1 MRVILHKAF
10 CLCSAHNI
18 NQVQTVSSR
27 CLSSKLGLVRDVDI
41 NRLSTNLSTVP
52 WKICASVCLVRL
64 PIIEPEKNELEVA
77 FEKLSRQIE
86 FERSVLSDWEIEK
99 LRQMDLI
106 SSIEAGEKSLD
117 DLDFKVAHQDMEDTY
132 DQTLQDFNEKA
143 IETMPNNLDLM
154 NPQRLPNESLV
165 LLTKQKLG
173 NDSLW
178 MLPVETWVPGE
189 TLRETAERALDGQS
203 GGASHS
209 ASFISNAP
217 SGFYKYKIPKKSRA
231 AESWVGAK
239 LFIYSAFMP
248 RESMEAAA
256 ANFSLDTGEGI
267 EYAWVSRQ
275 EMRKYVKSKYCNAIQ
290 SIML

>member
-1 MRVILHKAF
+1 LHKSLYVLS
-10 CLCSAHNI
+10 CVQNV
-18 NQVQTVSSR
+18 NQTTTR

-41 NRLSTNLSTVP
+41 DRLSTNLSTVP

-77 FEKLSRQIE
+77 FEKLSHQIE

-99 LRQMDLI
+99 YRQMDLI

-117 DLDFKVAHQDMEDTY
+117 DLDFKVAHQDIEDGF
-132 DQTLQDFNEKA
+132 DQVLNDFNDNSV
-143 IETMPNNLDLM
+143 ETMPNNMDMM
-154 NPQRLPNESLV
+154 NPKRLPEESLV

-173 NDSLW
+173 NDCLW
-178 MLPVETWVPGE
+178 MLPVETWAPGE
-189 TLRETAERALDGQS
+189 TLRETAEKALS
-203 GGASHS
+203 LHGGVGDS

-231 AESWVGAK
+231 AESWVGSK
-239 LFIYSAFMP
+239 LFIYNAFLP
-248 RESMEAAA
+248 RDSMAQAAA
-256 ANFSLDTGEGI
+256 SFSFDAQDGI
-267 EYAWVSRQ
+267 EYAWVSRG
-275 EMRKYVKSKYCNAIQ
+275 EMRRYVKSKYASAIQ

>member
-1 MRVILHKAF
+1 
-10 CLCSAHNI
+10 
-18 NQVQTVSSR
+18 
-27 CLSSKLGLVRDVDI
+27 
-41 NRLSTNLSTVP
+41 
-52 WKICASVCLVRL
+52 L
-64 PIIEPEKNELEVA
+64 PIIEPEKNELEIA

-86 FERSVLSDWEIEK
+86 YERSVLSDWEIEK
-99 LRQMDLI
+99 LRQLDLI

-117 DLDFKVAHQDMEDTY
+117 DLDFKVAHQDMEDSY
-132 DQTLQDFNEKA
+132 DQSLHDFNDKA
-143 IETMPNNLDLM
+143 VETMPNNLDMM
-154 NPQRLPNESLV
+154 NPERLPEESLV

-178 MLPVETWVPGE
+178 MLPVETWTPGE
-189 TLRETAERALDGQS
+189 TLRETAERALDVQG
-203 GGASHS
+203 GGANSA

-231 AESWVGAK
+231 ADSWVGAK

-248 RESMEAAA
+248 RESMAAAA
-256 ANFSLDTGEGI
+256 ANFSLDPGGEGI

>member
-1 MRVILHKAF
+1 MRVILHRAF
-10 CLCSAHNI
+10 CVCSARDVNKI
-18 NQVQTVSSR
+18 TTVSSR
-27 CLSSKLGLVRDVDI
+27 CLSTKLGLVRDVDI
-41 NRLSTNLSTVP
+41 DRLSTNLSTVP

-86 FERSVLSDWEIEK
+86 YERSVLSDWEIEK
-99 LRQMDLI
+99 YRQMDLI

-132 DQTLQDFNEKA
+132 DQSLHDFNDRSV
-143 IETMPNNLDLM
+143 ETMPNDKDMM
-154 NPQRLPNESLV
+154 NPQRLPGESLI

-178 MLPVETWVPGE
+178 MLPVETWAPGE
-189 TLRETAERALDGQS
+189 TLRETAEKALSLQ
-203 GGASHS
+203 GGVNDL

-231 AESWVGAK
+231 AESWVGSK
-239 LFIYSAFMP
+239 LFIYNAFLP
-248 RESMEAAA
+248 RDSMEAAS
-256 ANFSLDTGEGI
+256 NFSFDAEDGI
-267 EYAWVSRQ
+267 EHAWVSRQ
-275 EMRKYVKSKYCNAIQ
+275 EMRRYVKTKYCNAIQ

>member
-1 MRVILHKAF
+1 MHRTYCV
-10 CLCSAHNI
+10 CSARNLHPI
-18 NQVQTVSSR
+18 KTEISR
-27 CLSSKLGLVRDVDI
+27 RLSTKLGLVRDVDI

-86 FERSVLSDWEIEK
+86 YERSVLSDWEIEK
-99 LRQMDLI
+99 LRQLDLI

-132 DQTLQDFNEKA
+132 DQSLHDFNDKA
-143 IETMPNNLDLM
+143 IETMPNNLDMM
-154 NPQRLPNESLV
+154 NPQRLPEESLV

-178 MLPVETWVPGE
+178 MLPVETWTPGE
-189 TLRETAERALDGQS
+189 TLRETAERALDVQG
-203 GGASHS
+203 GGANSS

-231 AESWVGAK
+231 ADSWVGAK

-248 RESMEAAA
+248 RDSMAAA
-256 ANFSLDTGEGI
+256 AASFSLDAREGI

>member
-1 MRVILHKAF
+1 MHRTYCV
-10 CLCSAHNI
+10 CSARNV
-18 NQVQTVSSR
+18 NPLKTESSR
-27 CLSSKLGLVRDVDI
+27 CLSTKLGLVRDVDI

-86 FERSVLSDWEIEK
+86 YERSVLSDWEIEK
-99 LRQMDLI
+99 LRQLDLI

-117 DLDFKVAHQDMEDTY
+117 DLDFKVAHQDMEDSY
-132 DQTLQDFNEKA
+132 DQSLLDFNDKA
-143 IETMPNNLDLM
+143 VETMPNNLDMM
-154 NPQRLPNESLV
+154 NPQRLPEESLV

-178 MLPVETWVPGE
+178 MLPVETWTPGE
-189 TLRETAERALDGQS
+189 TLRETAERALDVQG
-203 GGASHS
+203 GGANTS

-231 AESWVGAK
+231 ADSWVGAK

-248 RESMEAAA
+248 RDSMAAAA
-256 ANFSLDTGEGI
+256 ANFTLDSRGEGI

-275 EMRKYVKSKYCNAIQ
+275 EMRKYVKSKYCSAIQ